1 MEKFYENIED
11 YLSGHLSTA
20 DKEAFEKALSEQPE
34 LREALALYQE
44 IEGTLAADAQ
54 HEQENAAVKET
65 LSTISKDYFTAEKKE
80 ARVITLQRSQW
91 IRRIAVAAAVILVI
105 VFAWPYLK
113 PVSVPQYAD
122 LADHPTASFTEMGG
136 VETLLPQAEKA
147 FNAGDYAAAIQPL
160 QTYLLENDE
169 NTQAWFYLGI
179 SLLETGEH
187 DQAETL
193 FKQIST
199 LDSAYKTEA
208 VWYLALTAL
217 KKGELN
223 NCKKYLQDIPEGSSH
238 YEEAQQVLKRL
249 D

>member
-11 YLSGHLSTA
+11 YLTGNLSA
-20 DKEAFEKALSEQPE
+20 EDREAFEKALEDQPE
-34 LREALALYQE
+34 LKQELALYQE
-44 IEGTLAADAQ
+44 IEGVLAADAQ
-54 HEQENAAVKET
+54 HEKENAAVQET
-65 LSTISKDYFTAEKKE
+65 LTSLSKQYFSEEKKE
-80 ARVITLQRSQW
+80 AKVITLQRSQW
-91 IRRIAVAAAVILVI
+91 IRRIAVAAAIVLVI
-105 VFAWPYLK
+105 VFAWPYLQ
-113 PVSVPQYAD
+113 PAGVPQYAD

-136 VETLLPQAEKA
+136 AETLLPQAEQA
-147 FNAGDYAAAIQPL
+147 FNSGDFAGAIEPL
-160 QTYLLENDE
+160 QTYLLDNDG

-179 SLLETGEH
+179 SLLETGAH

-217 KKGELN
+217 KKGELD
-223 NCKKYLQDIPEGSSH
+223 NCKKYLEQIPEGSSH
-238 YEEAQQVLKRL
+238 YQEAQDALKRL